1 MSNELATTSPSGT
14 LALAGDQ
21 VEWTEVQAAALAHI
35 GIDKA
40 PAADQQVFR
49 HVCQLTGLD
58 PFRRQIYMIAR
69 KERGEEKWTIQ
80 TGIDGFRLVA
90 EDHPQYAGT
99 LDPQWCGPDGVWRD
113 VWTDPKPPVAARV
126 VVLRHD
132 RQHPISL
139 AVRFSEFAATFAD
152 GNLQGQWRTKP
163 AHMIGK
169 CAEAA
174 SLRKAFPRQ
183 LSGVY
188 TEDEMAHVER
198 ASRRDRAAAP
208 NASTVTVAELTGAG
222 AAAATSATDDAV
234 VGDEPDWDTLIVEVE
249 RTGNVTPA
257 WKLAREHRPD
267 DTALRERIQQ
277 AGQKRRAPAAQAADE
292 PVDAEVVDE
301 PEDLQK
307 LHRHMHAIWNK
318 ADVSREER
326 LAVTSH
332 LIGRDIESS
341 KELTAAEAA
350 LVIGELRKH
359 DGSSKALYGQVSTWL
374 EEYAARA
381 SEQAQPAEGE
391 TTS

>member
-1 MSNELATTSPSGT
+1 MSTELATTGGPSGGT

-21 VEWTEVQAAALAHI
+21 VEWTEVQQAALAHI

-132 RQHPISL
+132 RAHPISL
-139 AVRFSEFAATFAD
+139 AVRFAEFAATFAD
-152 GNLQGQWRTKP
+152 GNLQGQWRSKP
-163 AHMIGK
+163 AHMIAK

-188 TEDEMAHVER
+188 TDDEMDHV
-198 ASRRDRAAAP
+198 AQANRRQAAA
-208 NASTVTVAELTGAG
+208 AERTQTAVTVAELTGTA
-222 AAAATSATDDAV
+222 SAPIP
-234 VGDEPDWDTLIVEVE
+234 EPVPDTE
-249 RTGNVTPA
+249 PA
-257 WKLAREHRPD
+257 SDPE
-267 DTALRERIQQ
+267 
-277 AGQKRRAPAAQAADE
+277 PAADAAGRMTNAQQGKLF
-292 PVDAEVVDE
+292 VLLRDA
-301 PEDLQK
+301 
-307 LHRHMHAIWNK
+307 
-318 ADVSREER
+318 
-326 LAVTSH
+326 
-332 LIGRDIESS
+332 DIEDRKAWASGQLGREIGS
-341 KELTAAEAA
+341 YGELSVSDAA
-350 LVIGELRKH
+350 LLIDRLEAGLAALDGDGEQGA
-359 DGSSKALYGQVSTWL
+359 GSES
-374 EEYAARA
+374 
-381 SEQAQPAEGE
+381 
-391 TTS
+391 